1 MELINKNL
9 VNHVALV
16 LDASS
21 SMSELQ
27 STVIKVGDE
36 LIAHLA
42 QQSQDLKQETRVTVY
57 VFANT
62 AKCVIYDMDVLRL
75 PSLADFYQANG
86 WTALIDAALL
96 SQEDLALTP
105 QKYGNH
111 AFLTYILTDGEEN
124 QSRRRASELSALL
137 AKQPENWTMA
147 VFVPNQHG
155 RNKALQFGFAAG
167 NIKIWEST
175 STAGLVEVSQVI
187 KDTTSS
193 YMQSRAT
200 GTRGTKNLF
209 NMNTAAVNTAAVK
222 ALNVAPLQR
231 GKFKLI
237 PVTHPGGKDVKIVL
251 KDFLDEQC
259 GLRFQLGQNFYQ
271 LSKPEKVQADKEV
284 ALVRKQDAAA
294 IKAGA
299 PLEVYVGY
307 EVRDFLGLPGHEVK
321 VGPQAH
327 PDYDIFIQSNSNNRH
342 LVFGTRL
349 LVLNPK
355 TK

>member
-21 SMSELQ
+21 SMIELQ
-27 STVIKVGDE
+27 PTVIKVGDE

-62 AKCVIYDMDVLRL
+62 ATCVIYDMDVLRL
-75 PSLADFYQANG
+75 PSLADFYRANG

-124 QSRRRASELSALL
+124 QSRRRVTELTALL

-147 VFVPNQHG
+147 VFVPNQ
-155 RNKALQFGFAAG
+155 RGFNFAQQAGFSIG

-175 STAGLVEVSQVI
+175 TIAGLVEVSQVI
-187 KDTTSS
+187 KDTTST
-193 YMQSRAT
+193 YMHSRA
-200 GTRGTKNLF
+200 GGVRGSKNLF
-209 NMNTAAVNTAAVK
+209 AMNTAAVNTAAVK
-222 ALNVAPLQR
+222 ALNVPPMVR

-237 PVTHPGGKDVKIVL
+237 PVTHPNGKDTKIVL
-251 KDFLDEQC
+251 KEFLNDQC
-259 GLRFQLGQNFYQ
+259 GLEFRLGQNFYQ

-294 IKAGA
+294 VKAGA

-307 EVRDFLGLPGHEVK
+307 EVRDFLGLPAHEVK

-327 PDYDIFIQSNSNNRH
+327 PDYDIFVQSNSNNRH

-355 TK
+355 AM